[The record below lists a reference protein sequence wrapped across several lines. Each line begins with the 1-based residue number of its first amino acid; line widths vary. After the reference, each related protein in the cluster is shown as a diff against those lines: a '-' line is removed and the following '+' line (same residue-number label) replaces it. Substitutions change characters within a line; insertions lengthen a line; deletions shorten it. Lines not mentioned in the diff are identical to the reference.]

1 MVVDSPLMI
10 TSKVTPF
17 SRPDQERGIIDPAIL
32 LDGWHWVFS
41 SSDCFRLRSIFKKR
55 TPGIICINMKK
66 GWQVELGSEW
76 ICIGSLR
83 GVITTESIIRLG
95 ASQCIQP
102 PLIYSAP
109 ALAQSALLSKNQR
122 TCVHKCWCKVC
133 IPVSCINRGW
143 GLWCVYHCIGRA
155 AWLVCERSSAPRAA
169 KSLFTR
175 GKKGGRAAQCL
186 LMMTN
191 LAADVTLIIL
201 PVLTAHARDDDS
213 GNVIQSIHWFYLCDL
228 RCFLR
233 LCHCLMTATFKALLS
248 RSFLLASLDK
258 RVVN

>member
-10 TSKVTPF
+10 TSKVTPS
-17 SRPDQERGIIDPAIL
+17 SRPDQERGIIDPASL

-109 ALAQSALLSKNQR
+109 AQSALLSKNQR
-122 TCVHKCWCKVC
+122 TCVYRNVDARYV
-133 IPVSCINRGW
+133 PVSCIKSGW
-143 GLWCVYHCIGRA
+143 GLLYVYHCIGWSVKEVLR
-155 AWLVCERSSAPRAA
+155 LEQPRAY
-169 KSLFTR
+169 SQE
-175 GKKGGRAAQCL
+175 GKK
-186 LMMTN
+186 
-191 LAADVTLIIL
+191 V
-201 PVLTAHARDDDS
+201 AR
-213 GNVIQSIHWFYLCDL
+213 
-228 RCFLR
+228 
-233 LCHCLMTATFKALLS
+233 LLS
-248 RSFLLASLDK
+248 VYWWWQTLPPMSL
-258 RVVN
+258 